1 MTVNPICSDKGR
13 TFYDLSLDD
22 FRNSLFFDIDTILRS
37 LNILNIK
44 NVRFIQTCIF
54 NVFSVHK

>member
-13 TFYDLSLDD
+13 TVYDLSLDD

-44 NVRFIQTCIF
+44 NVRFIQT
-54 NVFSVHK
+54 